1 MNLSVGTVVFFFAM
15 VSLGMLAAGKPLVV
29 SLLPLVLGGAAFLWI
44 WRHSMWTID
53 IEPYDEVELYENGL
67 LGRAGR
73 KQRALL
79 WSEVSSYEVGLYQ
92 PPLKVTADGVE
103 PTRSHGTKVHFS
115 RDGDGDFEVMLS
127 GIAEGDALM
136 AEVSPRIMA
145 HLLPAALETVRSG
158 RAMEFG
164 PLSVDATGIHRGA
177 RTVTWDDFDAFVE
190 NPGSRVA
197 VRDVNGKESLHSKAS
212 ELPNQAVLH
221 ALIQRLQAE
230 RSAG

>member
-1 MNLSVGTVVFFFAM
+1 MVVFF
-15 VSLGMLAAGKPLVV
+15 VVVGLGMFAAGKPLFIA
-29 SLLPLVLGGAAFLWI
+29 LMPPVLGGAAFLWI
-44 WRHSMWTID
+44 WRHSISTINL
-53 IEPYDEVELYENGL
+53 EPYDEVELYEHGL

-92 PPLKVTADGVE
+92 PPMKLTEDGMK
-103 PTRSHGTKVHFS
+103 PTRSHGTKMHFS

-136 AEVSPRIMA
+136 AEVSARIMA

-164 PLSVDATGIHRGA
+164 PLSVDATGIHRDV

-212 ELPNQAVLH
+212 ELPNRAVLH